1 MQIHQSI
8 HLGYVC
14 FSGQWLPIYKHRP
27 WCGVGGLQN
36 HYDFFDERRHHSME
50 TAHRLWGCQGM
61 RNPSLPTSIASR
73 RYVCTCLYTAPQMYI
88 QAVVMSIN
96 LLKSKTEFRISLW
109 HFIHFSNCNGK
120 EPRLESQ
127 KSWLRTPALPMT
139 GYAPQTRQQVSLLE
153 PQFPHLWNGTNR
165 AQMIRSLWGWNERM
179 HVIHLAQ
186 YLYLAHSN

>member
-73 RYVCTCLYTAPQMYI
+73 RYVCTCPYTAPQMYI
-88 QAVVMSIN
+88 QAVVMNIICWKARLSSEYLYGILFISQIVMAKN
-96 LLKSKTEFRISLW
+96 LGLRVRNPDFAPQLCLW
-109 HFIHFSNCNGK
+109 QAMH
-120 EPRLESQ
+120 PRLDNRLVFWNLSFLICEMGLTGPR
-127 KSWLRTPALPMT
+127 WL
-139 GYAPQTRQQVSLLE
+139 G
-153 PQFPHLWNGTNR
+153 
-165 AQMIRSLWGWNERM
+165 
-179 HVIHLAQ
+179 
-186 YLYLAHSN
+186 LYEDGMRGCM